1 MCASVL
7 SSPVRSAVFPTR
19 RTTSSLLSLSNSIQA
34 EKPKKKKEN
43 NKYPLAA
50 GLENNETVRV
60 WTRNLSEMSLRAS
73 CFFRELRNR
82 IEEASVYLKKKQNC
96 HSPRK
101 EKRSLAHTVMRVIK
115 QRKKNIIAQSKSRF
129 QFYKI
134 ITPPLTL
141 PFCLLFSGLCCKAG
155 PIVPPSR
162 PSLMMF

>member
-1 MCASVL
+1 MDISTTETKKKRNWNKIQFSLSSSTPLSSFHPYLFPPCPVCASVL

-82 IEEASVYLKKKQNC
+82 IEEASVYLKKNKIVIA
-96 HSPRK
+96 REKKK
-101 EKRSLAHTVMRVIK
+101 EVWHT
-115 QRKKNIIAQSKSRF
+115 
-129 QFYKI
+129 
-134 ITPPLTL
+134 L
-141 PFCLLFSGLCCKAG
+141 
-155 PIVPPSR
+155 
-162 PSLMMF
+162 